1 MRRETHGSAGSA
13 RCGALALLLVARREN
28 DSSRLGWKNRFSG
41 AGLYLLTGIAVFSPW
56 LIRNEVWAR
65 NPVFPEAARLIGSG
79 DFSPPQ
85 VARWEH
91 AYVPHVNAKE
101 RVETLWG
108 QIEGD
113 WRFGFVLL
121 PLGIGGGAD
130 RMEQA
135 GGAVCA
141 GDVGGAGGVL
151 AGLHAFAGAVL
162 SAGGAAGGIAAGA
175 RAVEKMPGW
184 QSAAIASIIGVAAL
198 GGAWGL
204 ERAWAVRVDEAPNAR
219 TR

>member
-1 MRRETHGSAGSA
+1 MGDAGFGKRVPRRESIVLAGA
-13 RCGALALLLVARREN
+13 MAGLACGVKLTAVPEVLVAGALALLLVARREN

-121 PLGIGGGAD
+121 PLGIVGA
-130 RMEQA
+130 
-135 GGAVCA
+135 
-141 GDVGGAGGVL
+141 
-151 AGLHAFAGAVL
+151 
-162 SAGGAAGGIAAGA
+162 
-175 RAVEKMPGW
+175 
-184 QSAAIASIIGVAAL
+184 
-198 GGAWGL
+198 
-204 ERAWAVRVDEAPNAR
+204 
-219 TR
+219 